1 MAGLVLFI
9 CLYMNISK
17 LGRMGGFLSVNHLLK
32 TTIFDKLSADM
43 QEFFMK
49 MSLFDWFDI
58 EGAEYVTQLDVTE
71 NDLLESVEQFGF
83 LDYDVTTHSFAMHT
97 LLRNVSGMELNKSDI
112 EISMLYNR
120 AAEVSEKRKSY
131 IKAVAYYTKAKN
143 WDRIAALYAGKNG
156 RRLIER
162 ARNIQSVRENIEE
175 VMWEK
180 YPTVM
185 LNYLYYMSTKENV
198 HNVMPLYEEIIND
211 INNHP
216 IWKDNK
222 FLMGEMMIILSIFN
236 LIILKR

>member
-1 MAGLVLFI
+1 MDNNELLDNLKLIVGDTQVRTGEP
-9 CLYMNISK
+9 MNIHTTF
-17 LGRMGGFLSVNHLLK
+17 RIGGC
-32 TTIFDKLSADM
+32 ADYYV
-43 QEFFMK
+43 QPSSIEELQ
-49 MSLFDWFDI
+49 SLIRF
-58 EGAEYVTQLDVTE
+58 
-71 NDLLESVEQFGF
+71 
-83 LDYDVTTHSFAMHT
+83 
-97 LLRNVSGMELNKSDI
+97 LNKSDI

-162 ARNIQSVRENIEE
+162 APGIFQSVRENIEE

-211 INNHP
+211 INNHNRNSNYSYNR
-216 IWKDNK
+216 IE
-222 FLMGEMMIILSIFN
+222 F
-236 LIILKR
+236 